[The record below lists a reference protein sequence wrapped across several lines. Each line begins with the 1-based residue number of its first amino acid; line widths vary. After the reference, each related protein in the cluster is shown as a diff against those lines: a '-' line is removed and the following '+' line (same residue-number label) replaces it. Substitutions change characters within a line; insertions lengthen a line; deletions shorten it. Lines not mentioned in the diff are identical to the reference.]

1 MERVKG
7 IVNRI
12 LEAVLIILMGAS
24 VLNVLWQVFSRFVL
38 GVPSSL
44 TEEIARFLL
53 IWIGVL
59 GAGYAVG
66 RGDHLAF
73 ELLPRQ
79 LSGAARAWLQI
90 GIQSCV
96 ALFAGGVLVLGG
108 VRLVYL
114 QLSLGQTS
122 AALGLP
128 MGYVYL
134 ALPLSGVVMC
144 FYTAVH
150 IRTHAHSIF
159 RSPSDDA
166 STSPSTS
173 LSDSEA
179 A

>member
-1 MERVKG
+1 MERVKC
-7 IVNRI
+7 IVDQT
-12 LEAVLIILMGAS
+12 LEAVLVILMGAS

-38 GVPSSL
+38 GAPSSL

-73 ELLPRQ
+73 ELLPKR
-79 LSGAARAWLQI
+79 LSGASQAWLQI

-96 ALFAGGVLVLGG
+96 ALFAGGVLVAGG
-108 VRLVYL
+108 LRLVYL

-150 IRTHAHSIF
+150 IRTHTHSIVRF
-159 RSPSDDA
+159 PSDDT
-166 STSPSTS
+166 STSS
-173 LSDSEA
+173 SDSEA